1 MAINLILKSENFEE
15 QQGKN
20 LTMKAENLEEQEGKN
35 LSVKAE
41 NLRVRGNQSNRK
53 IGNLKGQGQSV

>member
-1 MAINLILKSENFEE
+1 
-15 QQGKN
+15 
-20 LTMKAENLEEQEGKN
+20 MKAENLEEQEGKN

-53 IGNLKGQGQSV
+53 SGEFEGSGAIRLIVKLENFKGKGQVI

>member
-1 MAINLILKSENFEE
+1 
-15 QQGKN
+15 
-20 LTMKAENLEEQEGKN
+20 MKAENLEEQEGKN

-53 IGNLKGQGQSV
+53 SGEFEGSGAIRLIVKLETFKGKGQVI